1 MFDAVIE
8 RVRVSD
14 ARINDGGFRPM
25 NSTPSSAAATP
36 PAAAPLTLDVPAE
49 PEGYDMGYQAGLREA
64 AAAFAA
70 ERAALQSLIASTAA
84 LQSEP
89 SDELAALIGET
100 VMQLVNQI
108 VGEVMVDR
116 EWLADRARRAAAM
129 IGECDDARTMAVHP
143 DDLALLDGANIT
155 LPLIADA
162 GLPRGSIRIGCS
174 AGWIEAGTA
183 LYLDTLRAEL
193 GQQVIAS

>member
-1 MFDAVIE
+1 MFDTVIE
-8 RVRVSD
+8 RIRVSD

-25 NSTPSSAAATP
+25 TSTPSSAASAP
-36 PAAAPLTLDVPAE
+36 PAAAALAVDVLAE
-49 PEGYDMGYQAGLREA
+49 PDRYDTGYQVGLREA

-70 ERAALQSLIASTAA
+70 ERAALQRLMTSAAA

-100 VMQLVNQI
+100 VLHLVNQI
-108 VGEVMVDR
+108 VGEVAVDPDR
-116 EWLADRARRAAAM
+116 LAGRARRAAAL
-129 IGECDDARTMAVHP
+129 ISECDDARTMSVHP
-143 DDLALLDGANIT
+143 DDLALLDGAHIP
-155 LPLIADA
+155 LPLVADA

-193 GQQVIAS
+193 GQQVIPS